1 MLYPTQ
7 EQKEAEDQRDYGH
20 DWESQIWL
28 LNNSREE
35 QRLQTK
41 RTQPSL
47 KQRQERRQMNQ
58 TKREYLR
65 RDRETSEEKRDTAA
79 VGTSLFL
86 CVVCMCVCVKERER
100 EGEWSE

>member
-1 MLYPTQ
+1 
-7 EQKEAEDQRDYGH
+7 
-20 DWESQIWL
+20 
-28 LNNSREE
+28 
-35 QRLQTK
+35 
-41 RTQPSL
+41 
-47 KQRQERRQMNQ
+47 MNQ